1 MSARIRSL
9 LVFVLVLGALGTAGS
24 YGWAYDSHLGQHA
37 VSLGFEPAEPGD
49 NSAVTAVDDLPPAAA
64 EMVRTGVED
73 GYATIYRDDQDDA
86 VESLESLSRFVRV
99 DGETYRVMQVADENM
114 TLFGPLLNLTAL
126 FLSMGV
132 LGIGVAVLRTG
143 AFRPLSVAASLSIPG
158 VALAI
163 DVAVTLL
170 DSMVA
175 FSGGVDLPVVP
186 AATGLVV
193 VGVAARKR
201 NWAFTLTVFL
211 AVMVTAAFA
220 DVLGGTSL
228 GPIGSLV
235 PGIPL
240 FVLGYVLGGGQSGD
254 DSAGADASVA
264 SA

>member
-1 MSARIRSL
+1 MSARTRSL
-9 LVFVLVLGALGTAGS
+9 LVFVLVLGALGAAGS
-24 YGWAYDSHLGQHA
+24 YGLAYDSHLGQHA
-37 VSLGFEPAEPGD
+37 VSLALEPAEPGD
-49 NSAVTAVDDLPPAAA
+49 ESTITDVDDLPPAAA
-64 EMVRTGVED
+64 EMVRSGVED
-73 GYATIYRDDQDDA
+73 GHATIYRDDRDD
-86 VESLESLSRFVRV
+86 VTESLESLSGYVRV
-99 DGETYRVMQVADENM
+99 DGETYRVFQAADENM
-114 TLFGPLLNLTAL
+114 TLFGPLLTLTAL

-132 LGIGVAVLRTG
+132 LGIGVAALRTG
-143 AFRPLSVAASLSIPG
+143 AFRPLSIAASLSIPG

-201 NWAFTLTVFL
+201 KWALALSVFL

-228 GPIGSLV
+228 GPIGTLA

-240 FVLGYVLGGGQSGD
+240 FVLGYVLGGEQSSD
-254 DSAGADASVA
+254 DSAGVDASAA